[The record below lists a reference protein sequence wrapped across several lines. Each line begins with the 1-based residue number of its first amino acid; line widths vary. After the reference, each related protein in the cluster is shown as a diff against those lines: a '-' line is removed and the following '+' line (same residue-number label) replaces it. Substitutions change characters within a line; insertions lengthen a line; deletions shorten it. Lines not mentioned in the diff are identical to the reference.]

1 MRQFLTLRYW
11 ATLLALV
18 GLLLVAMWVSSGDDG
33 SEAVVDDPSSLLV
46 ASLDVELLVPV
57 ESVHAPD
64 GRQVL
69 QGVLTAD
76 IGLVIDATRTMV
88 VKTGTPGE
96 VTCVDLVT
104 PGQCVVAADLQGD
117 AVLRFALVPATGGT
131 TLKLPALMKMLDNRK
146 VLLANG
152 WVVPRALR
160 VERQCDDETTSLQNF
175 IDTFG
180 DSATSTFN
188 FETQELERVTCPRA
202 TATTTTT
209 TVTGTGGTVVVGGTD
224 VTGTTAEPG

>member
-1 MRQFLTLRYW
+1 MRQFLSLRYW
-11 ATLLALV
+11 ATLLALA
-18 GLLLVAMWVSSGDDG
+18 GLALVAIWISSSGDGGD
-33 SEAVVDDPSSLLV
+33 AVVDDPNSLL
-46 ASLDVELLVPV
+46 APRLEVELLVPV
-57 ESVHAPD
+57 ESVHAPN
-64 GRQVL
+64 GVQVTG
-69 QGVLTAD
+69 GVLAAD

-88 VKTGTPGE
+88 VKAGTPGE
-96 VTCVDLVT
+96 VTCADLVT

-117 AVLRFALVPATGGT
+117 AVLHFALVPTTGATT
-131 TLKLPALMKMLDNRK
+131 IKLPALMEMLPNRK

-160 VERQCDDETTSLQNF
+160 VQRTCDDETTSLQDF

-209 TVTGTGGTVVVGGTD
+209 VPTGTGTVVVGGTD

>member
-11 ATLLALV
+11 ATLLALIC
-18 GLLLVAMWVSSGDDG
+18 LILVAVWVTSGGEDDN
-33 SEAVVDDPSSLLV
+33 AVVDDPGLLL
-46 ASLDVELLVPV
+46 APRLDVELLLPV
-57 ESVHAPD
+57 ESVQAPN
-64 GRQVL
+64 GLQVI
-69 QGVLTAD
+69 QGVLATDVAF
-76 IGLVIDATRTMV
+76 VIDATRTMV
-88 VKTGTPGE
+88 VKAGTPGE

-131 TLKLPALMKMLDNRK
+131 TIKLPALMQMLDNRK

-160 VERQCDDETTSLQNF
+160 VERLCDDETTSLQNF

-180 DSATSTFN
+180 DTATSTFN

-209 TVTGTGGTVVVGGTD
+209 TPTGTGGTVVVGGTD
-224 VTGTTAEPG
+224 VPGTTAEPG

>member
-18 GLLLVAMWVSSGDDG
+18 GMLLVAMWVTGGDDG
-33 SEAVVDDPSSLLV
+33 GDAVVDDPASLLV
-46 ASLDVELLVPV
+46 PRLDVELLIPV
-57 ESVHAPD
+57 ETVHAPD
-64 GRQVL
+64 GLQVVD
-69 QGVLTAD
+69 GVLTAD

-88 VKTGTPGE
+88 IKAGTPGE
-96 VTCVDLVT
+96 VTCIDLVT

-117 AVLRFALVPATGGT
+117 AVLQFALVPATGGT
-131 TLKLPALMKMLDNRK
+131 SLKLPALMKMLDNRK

-160 VERQCDDETTSLQNF
+160 VQRTCDDETTSLQDF

-180 DSATSTFN
+180 DSATATFN

-209 TVTGTGGTVVVGGTD
+209 APTGTGTVVVGGSD